1 MKQFIE
7 VTAMRIGA
15 VIQNVCANVEF
26 EVMSLPGGSLIAVLL
41 CLYAIA
47 MSSIRRAATEIRTS
61 GIRPKVRGIVARSLL
76 RASGR
81 YKLRIVLEVALE
93 LQEAVIP
100 AIFAIRVLS
109 ANIRPGLVRRALSR
123 IAIE

>member
-61 GIRPKVRGIVARSLL
+61 GIRPKPRGIAVGFHGLFTERSGSLSPPAVTAHTAPIAGHKSAT
-76 RASGR
+76 RGASH
-81 YKLRIVLEVALE
+81 LCC
-93 LQEAVIP
+93 
-100 AIFAIRVLS
+100 
-109 ANIRPGLVRRALSR
+109 
-123 IAIE
+123 